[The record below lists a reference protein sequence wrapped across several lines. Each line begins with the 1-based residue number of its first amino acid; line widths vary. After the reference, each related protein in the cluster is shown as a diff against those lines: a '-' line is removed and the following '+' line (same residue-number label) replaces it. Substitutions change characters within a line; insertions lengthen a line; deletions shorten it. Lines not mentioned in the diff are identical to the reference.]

1 MGRFGSLAHGIGRPA
16 YSEAMS
22 NPGVLVVEDD
32 AFTRGTLVAALQR
45 YGLVVTSAVAS
56 AREALM
62 VDPLPDVALL
72 DLNLGPGPSG
82 IDLAHELRHRH
93 ETIGLVLLT
102 SYEDPRLLASDLP
115 PAPRGTRHL
124 SKRQVGEVSEV
135 ISAIKSAQQSPLEA
149 GTHTRVAVSDALLD
163 VLRGVAEGLST
174 PEIAKR
180 RGVSEKAVEA
190 AITKL
195 CEHFDLQRLPS
206 HNQRVRLASEYYAM
220 TGQAPR

>member
-1 MGRFGSLAHGIGRPA
+1 MPD
-16 YSEAMS
+16 
-22 NPGVLVVEDD
+22 PGVLVVEDD

-45 YGLVVTSAVAS
+45 YGVVVTAAVSS
-56 AREALM
+56 AREALQ
-62 VDPLPDVALL
+62 VTPIPDVALL

-102 SYEDPRLLASDLP
+102 SYEDPRLLAGDLP
-115 PAPRGTRHL
+115 SAPRGTRHL
-124 SKRQVGEVSEV
+124 SKRQVGDVGEV
-135 ISAIKSAQQSPLEA
+135 IAAISAARQAPLDVSSSK
-149 GTHTRVAVSDALLD
+149 RVGLSDALLD

-195 CEHFDLQRLPS
+195 CDHFDLQRLPS
-206 HNQRVRLASEYYAM
+206 HNQRVRLAGEYYAL
-220 TGQAPR
+220 TGQVPR